1 VLEGTLD
8 VAFHRVRRS
17 SRCGF
22 HEVPAP
28 QPQLDFKLEF
38 NHRLM
43 THQSTAMADP
53 ANPCASSNVADG
65 PDDRWVPAV
74 AARTNAPLVGPDL
87 RLFRSEVLEA
97 RQTQWLGTVILA
109 PRATFRL
116 FTLVGLVAA
125 AAIALLLCFGEFTR
139 TARVNGW
146 LLPQEGVVRVQAP
159 RPGIVG
165 NLDVKEGAQVH
176 KGDRLL
182 TLSDELQSARLGPT
196 QGQIAQRLGERRA
209 SMSEER
215 SQQQRLLAQQDRA
228 LANRVAALRAEEE
241 QIEREIGLLRQRV
254 EIAARAD
261 ALHGQL
267 HADGFI
273 SEMRLQQAHSE
284 LLEQRARLA
293 AAERGRLSA
302 ARERMNIE
310 AERED
315 LPLKLGHDTAL
326 LDRGIAELEQE
337 RAEAEARREIVVVA
351 PHDGTVTAIH
361 AVPGAKADAG
371 TPLLT
376 IVPPNTRLEA
386 HLYAPSRAVGFVRT
400 GQRVQLRYQAFP
412 YQRFGHYEGVVAA
425 VSRAAL
431 SPAELPA
438 QLAGLTSVTG
448 GAAGAAVEPIYRI
461 TVSLASQTVTAYGA
475 KTPLAPGMTLEADV
489 ALERRRLFEW
499 VLDPLYAVT
508 GSQPR

>member
-1 VLEGTLD
+1 
-8 VAFHRVRRS
+8 
-17 SRCGF
+17 
-22 HEVPAP
+22 
-28 QPQLDFKLEF
+28 
-38 NHRLM
+38 
-43 THQSTAMADP
+43 
-53 ANPCASSNVADG
+53 
-65 PDDRWVPAV
+65 VPAV
-74 AARTNAPLVGPDL
+74 AARTGIQPAGADL

-109 PRATFRL
+109 PRASFRL
-116 FTLVGLVAA
+116 FTLVGLFAA
-125 AAIALLLCFGEFTR
+125 AAIIALLCLGEFTR

-159 RPGIVG
+159 RPGVVG
-165 NLDVKEGAQVH
+165 SLDVKEGAQVH

-182 TLSDELQSARLGPT
+182 TLSDELQSVSLGPT
-196 QGQIAQRLGERRA
+196 QAQITQRLGERRA
-209 SMSEER
+209 SMTEER
-215 SQQQRLLAQQDRA
+215 SQQLRLLAQQDRA
-228 LANRVAALRAEEE
+228 LANRVAALRSEEE
-241 QIEREIGLLRQRV
+241 QIKREMGLLRERI
-254 EIAARAD
+254 EIAARAV
-261 ALHGQL
+261 ALNRKYY
-267 HADGFI
+267 AEGFI
-273 SEMRLQQAHSE
+273 SDMRLQQVQSE

-293 AAERGRLSA
+293 AAERSRLTA
-302 ARERMNIE
+302 VRERMNIE
-310 AERED
+310 AERAD
-315 LPLKLGHDTAL
+315 LPLKIGRDTAL

-337 RAEAEARREIVVVA
+337 RAEAEARREIVVIA

-371 TPLLT
+371 TPLLS
-376 IVPPNTRLEA
+376 IVPPTTRLEA
-386 HLYAPSRAVGFVRT
+386 HLYAPSRAIGFVRT

-412 YQRFGHYEGVVAA
+412 YQRFGHYEGVIAA

-448 GAAGAAVEPIYRI
+448 VAAGAAAEPLYRI

-475 KTPLAPGMTLEADV
+475 KTALQPGMTLEADV

-508 GSQPR
+508 GRQPA

>member
-1 VLEGTLD
+1 
-8 VAFHRVRRS
+8 
-17 SRCGF
+17 
-22 HEVPAP
+22 
-28 QPQLDFKLEF
+28 
-38 NHRLM
+38 
-43 THQSTAMADP
+43 MADQAPPP
-53 ANPCASSNVADG
+53 AEPSVADG
-65 PDDRWVPAV
+65 QDGRWVPAV
-74 AARTNAPLVGPDL
+74 AARTGVQPAGTDL
-87 RLFRSEVLEA
+87 RLFRSEVFDA
-97 RQTQWLGTVILA
+97 RQTQWLGTAILA
-109 PRATFRL
+109 PRASFRL

-125 AAIALLLCFGEFTR
+125 AAIVALVCFGEFTR

-196 QGQIAQRLGERRA
+196 QAQITQRLSERRA
-209 SMSEER
+209 SMAEER

-228 LANRVAALRAEEE
+228 LANRVAALRFEGE
-241 QIEREIGLLRQRV
+241 QMEREIGLLRERV
-254 EIAARAD
+254 EIASRAV
-261 ALHGQL
+261 ALNRKY
-267 HADGFI
+267 HAEGFI
-273 SEMRLQQAHSE
+273 SEMRLQQVESE

-293 AAERGRLSA
+293 AAERSRLTA

-310 AERED
+310 AERAD
-315 LPLKLGHDTAL
+315 LPLKLGQGTAL
-326 LDRGIAELEQE
+326 LDRGMAELEQA
-337 RAEAEARREIVVVA
+337 RAEAEARREIVVIA

-371 TPLLT
+371 TPLLS
-376 IVPPNTRLEA
+376 IVPPATRLEA
-386 HLYAPSRAVGFVRT
+386 HLYAPSRAIGFVRT

-412 YQRFGHYEGVVAA
+412 YQRFGHYEGVVAT

-448 GAAGAAVEPIYRI
+448 VAAGAAAEPLYRI
-461 TVSLASQTVTAYGA
+461 TVSLASQNVTAYGA
-475 KTPLAPGMTLEADV
+475 NTALQPGMTLEADV

-499 VLDPLYAVT
+499 VLDPLYTVT
-508 GSQPR
+508 GRQPA

>member
-1 VLEGTLD
+1 
-8 VAFHRVRRS
+8 
-17 SRCGF
+17 
-22 HEVPAP
+22 
-28 QPQLDFKLEF
+28 
-38 NHRLM
+38 
-43 THQSTAMADP
+43 MADQAHSP
-53 ANPCASSNVADG
+53 AAPSVADG
-65 PDDRWVPAV
+65 QDDRWVPAV
-74 AARTNAPLVGPDL
+74 AARTDAPPRGADL

-109 PRATFRL
+109 PRASFRL

-125 AAIALLLCFGEFTR
+125 AAIIALLRFGEFTR

-165 NLDVKEGAQVH
+165 SLDVQEGAQVH

-196 QGQIAQRLGERRA
+196 QAQITQRLSERRA
-209 SMSEER
+209 SMTEER

-228 LANRVAALRAEEE
+228 LANRVAALRSEEA

-254 EIAARAD
+254 EIAVRAA

-267 HADGFI
+267 HADGFL
-273 SEMRLQQAHSE
+273 SEMRLQQAQSE

-310 AERED
+310 AERAD
-315 LPLKLGHDTAL
+315 LPLKLGRDTAL
-326 LDRGIAELEQE
+326 LDRGIAELEQQ

-412 YQRFGHYEGVVAA
+412 YQRFGHYEGVVVG

-475 KTPLAPGMTLEADV
+475 KTPLQPGMTLEADV

-508 GSQPR
+508 GAQRG

>member
-1 VLEGTLD
+1 
-8 VAFHRVRRS
+8 
-17 SRCGF
+17 
-22 HEVPAP
+22 
-28 QPQLDFKLEF
+28 
-38 NHRLM
+38 
-43 THQSTAMADP
+43 MADDQD
-53 ANPCASSNVADG
+53 N
-65 PDDRWVPAV
+65 RWVPAV
-74 AARTNAPLVGPDL
+74 AARTGVQSAGADM

-97 RQTQWLGTVILA
+97 RQTQWLGTAILP
-109 PRATFRL
+109 PRASFRV
-116 FTLVGLVAA
+116 FTLVGVAA
-125 AAIALLLCFGEFTR
+125 AAAIVALICFGEFTR

-176 KGDRLL
+176 QGDRLL

-196 QGQIAQRLGERRA
+196 QALIMQRLSERRA
-209 SMSEER
+209 SMTEER

-228 LANRVAALRAEEE
+228 LANRVAALRSEEE
-241 QIEREIGLLRQRV
+241 QIGREMGLLRERIA
-254 EIAARAD
+254 IAARSV
-261 ALHGQL
+261 ALHRK
-267 HADGFI
+267 HYAEGFI
-273 SEMRLQQAHSE
+273 SDMRLQQVESE

-293 AAERGRLSA
+293 AAERSRLA
-302 ARERMNIE
+302 LVRERMNFE
-310 AERED
+310 AERAD
-315 LPLKLGHDTAL
+315 LPLKLGQGTAL
-326 LDRGIAELEQE
+326 LERGIAQLEQD

-371 TPLLT
+371 TPLLS
-376 IVPPNTRLEA
+376 IVPPTSRLEA
-386 HLYAPSRAVGFVRT
+386 HLYAPSRAIGFVRT

-425 VSRAAL
+425 ISRAAL

-448 GAAGAAVEPIYRI
+448 VAPGAAAEPLYRI

-475 KTPLAPGMTLEADV
+475 ATPLQPGMTLEADV
-489 ALERRRLFEW
+489 ALERRRLFQW

-508 GSQPR
+508 GRQPA